1 MTPDR
6 MEWDRFHTV
15 MLSFVILNV
24 VFLIVKQN
32 VTMTVFMLNVV
43 VLNESYLFPF

>member
-1 MTPDR
+1 
-6 MEWDRFHTV
+6 
-15 MLSFVILNV
+15 LSFVILNV